1 MLLQLSFDAA
11 LKECQCANW
20 PSTVKKMRPGQ
31 VFPVCKEGRT
41 FTLKKGRLAR
51 KRNRLFVNSHF
62 NRTVA
67 LIDGTS
73 SRKNTK
79 WGPNQGLQG
88 GQQPLVQIAL

>member
-1 MLLQLSFDAA
+1 MLYS
-11 LKECQCANW
+11 
-20 PSTVKKMRPGQ
+20 SSR
-31 VFPVCKEGRT
+31 
-41 FTLKKGRLAR
+41 GRLAR

-88 GQQPLVQIAL
+88 GQQPLVQIALTEKKARNKLKGFLQGAQRERGLTSS